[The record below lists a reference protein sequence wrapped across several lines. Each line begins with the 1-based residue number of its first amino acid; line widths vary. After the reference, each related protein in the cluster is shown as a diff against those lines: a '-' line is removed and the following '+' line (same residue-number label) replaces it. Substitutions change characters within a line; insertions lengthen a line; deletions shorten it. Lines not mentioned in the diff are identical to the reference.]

1 MNKYLLAFLC
11 VAFSA
16 CSNNIVLDN
25 PSSAPV
31 TFKIDEGEAVEVPA
45 QSQKE
50 ISLDAG
56 RHHIQVSGQSV
67 VERDTNI
74 QVKEGGIIHCGFS
87 NYLIFKQLYGLQK
100 DRKTLL
106 HERWVE
112 FDSSKVFG
120 DIRLF
125 PAQELY
131 IEKAWDHGL
140 DEALPES
147 QTLLISNDFKILS
160 KVYRSVEFLQETQ
173 KTQGNSTP

>member
-56 RHHIQVSGQSV
+56 RHHIQVGTTFRFQDNPLWSG
-67 VERDTNI
+67 TP
-74 QVKEGGIIHCGFS
+74 
-87 NYLIFKQLYGLQK
+87 IF
-100 DRKTLL
+100 R
-106 HERWVE
+106 
-112 FDSSKVFG
+112 
-120 DIRLF
+120 
-125 PAQELY
+125 
-131 IEKAWDHGL
+131 
-140 DEALPES
+140 
-147 QTLLISNDFKILS
+147 
-160 KVYRSVEFLQETQ
+160 
-173 KTQGNSTP
+173 